1 MELPELSCR
10 KTPVDAIPRKWN
22 GLVGS
27 TAVLPSLRIILMEVK
42 GPPREGSICNC

>member
-10 KTPVDAIPRKWN
+10 KTPVDAIPREWN

-27 TAVLPSLRIILMEVK
+27 TAVLPSLRIIPMEVK
-42 GPPREGSICNC
+42 GPPRKGFICNC